1 MNIPG
6 RTASSRSQ
14 LDRLVVSNNL
24 EWGLQPERQSLPE
37 FTPPAR
43 GERFPAEDAALAWS
57 GDRKLVLTRYPVDEL
72 LAADLSAILG
82 YQSLAC
88 RALTSAQPGNS
99 ICTDLAADER
109 TLAQVVELLDDGPAD
124 GPVAVESFGATPEY
138 ARLVAAIAK
147 RARRP
152 VVDLMTPADH
162 LDCAR
167 SLDSKVAARRYFQA
181 ALPQS
186 PGLRLTRAAVVRCGP
201 GLLRQVHDA
210 LQAFGPAIMKT
221 EFGAGGNSMGVI
233 TGSRRLQKSVGRIL
247 PDGYDGELLVEEFLG
262 SPGDILAVSY
272 NGMVQDDGK
281 TYTLCAGRHFL
292 HAGKFYMG
300 SSLGVGAMPDDCAAK
315 VRKAGEAVGEATAAS
330 GYRGPL
336 NVDFLYRESDGTLF
350 PLEINPRR
358 GLGGILADMCICLFG
373 QGYEKAVSAVVV
385 HSLPVSNAIT
395 TYAQLRDSLLR
406 RGFFGRESEGMVI
419 LPYSMSALAAK
430 SEFGLAVFGTDGTS
444 AEAALGEITGYLA
457 PRPRRIRFPRAFAVA
472 G

>member
-1 MNIPG
+1 MIPG
-6 RTASSRSQ
+6 QSAPSRPQ
-14 LDRLVVSNNL
+14 LDRLVVSNIL
-24 EWGLQPERQSLPE
+24 EWGLQPERQRLPE

-43 GERFPAEDAALAWS
+43 GEPFPAEDGALAWS

-82 YQSLAC
+82 YQSLAY

-99 ICTDLAADER
+99 ICADLAADER
-109 TLAQVVELLDDGPAD
+109 ALAQVVELLDDSSAD

-138 ARLVAAIAK
+138 ARLVAAIRKRAK
-147 RARRP
+147 RT
-152 VVDLMTPADH
+152 VIDLMTPEDH

-167 SLDSKVAARRYFQA
+167 SLDSKVQAREYFQA
-181 ALPQS
+181 ARPQC
-186 PGLRLTRAAVVRCGP
+186 PGLRLTRAAVVRSGP
-201 GLLRQVHDA
+201 GLLQQVHDA
-210 LQAFGPAIMKT
+210 LQAFGPAIIKT
-221 EFGAGGNSMGVI
+221 EFGAGGNSMGVLKS
-233 TGSRRLQKSVGRIL
+233 SRRLQKLVGKIL

-262 SPGDILAVSY
+262 SPRDILSVSY

-292 HAGKFYMG
+292 HAGKFYLG

-315 VRKAGEAVGEATAAS
+315 VRKAGEAIGETTAAG

-336 NVDFLYRESDGTLF
+336 NVDFLYRESDGALF

-373 QGYEKAVSAVVV
+373 QGYEKAVSAVAV
-385 HSLPVSNAIT
+385 HSLPVSSTIT
-395 TYAQLRDSLLR
+395 TYAQLRDALLGK
-406 RGFFGRESEGMVI
+406 GFFGRESRGMVI
-419 LPYSMSALAAK
+419 LPYSVSTLAAK

-457 PRPRRIRFPRAFAVA
+457 PRPHRSR
-472 G
+472 

>member
-1 MNIPG
+1 VIPG
-6 RTASSRSQ
+6 QSVPSRSQ
-14 LDRLVVSNNL
+14 LDRLVISNIL

-109 TLAQVVELLDDGPAD
+109 ALAQVVELLDDGSA
-124 GPVAVESFGATPEY
+124 GRPVTVESFGATPEY
-138 ARLVAAIAK
+138 ARLVAAIGKRAK
-147 RARRP
+147 RP
-152 VVDLMTPADH
+152 VIDLMTPEDH

-167 SLDSKVAARRYFQA
+167 SLDSKVQARDYFQA
-181 ALPQS
+181 ALAQC
-186 PGLRLTRAAVVRCGP
+186 PGLRLTRAAVVRSGP
-201 GLLRQVHDA
+201 GLLQQVHDA
-210 LQAFGPAIMKT
+210 LQAFGPAIIKT

-233 TGSRRLQKSVGRIL
+233 KGRRRLRKLVGRIL

-262 SPGDILAVSY
+262 SPGDILSVSY
-272 NGMVQDDGK
+272 NGMVQDDGRA
-281 TYTLCAGRHFL
+281 YTLCAGRHYL
-292 HAGKFYMG
+292 QAGKFYMG

-315 VRKAGEAVGEATAAS
+315 VRKAGEAIGEATAAG

-336 NVDFLYRESDGTLF
+336 NVDFLYRASGELF

-358 GLGGILADMCICLFG
+358 GLGGILADMCICQFG
-373 QGYEKAVSAVVV
+373 LGYEKAVSAVAV
-385 HSLPVSNAIT
+385 HSLPVSSTIT
-395 TYAQLRDSLLR
+395 TYAQLRDALLR
-406 RGFFGRESEGMVI
+406 KGFFGRESKGLVI
-419 LPYSMSALAAK
+419 LPYSMSTLAAK

-457 PRPRRIRFPRAFAVA
+457 PRPRRIR
-472 G
+472 